1 MNTFVN
7 YIRKSVSV
15 RLSISIL
22 AFVVVIFTV
31 TIGFLMYRSK
41 ASVRQA
47 AVDETGQM
55 LNNTAQRLTG
65 IMDEVEVATQNTDWQ
80 VFRNL
85 QPDSLLALSTLILQI
100 NPMLNGCSIAM
111 EPDFFPSEGH
121 YFSAYSFNNEG
132 HIESENEGNDDYNYF
147 ETDWYRE
154 PLKQGKACWVDPF
167 QDYSPTG
174 FYSRDVIASY
184 CKPLVTADG
193 RTIGVI
199 SVDLSQRMLS
209 QILNRE
215 WRYPD
220 SYFVLVGSKN
230 TVIAAGKEGATMD
243 DLERTDCLVMQQP
256 LSDSGWRLALVCPE
270 EDIFKHYNNMIY
282 TIISIILFGLL
293 IMLAFCY
300 FIIHKTMAPVVTLA
314 LQTEDIA
321 EGHFDRQI
329 APSTRLDEVGRLQNS
344 FHTMQQSITNYVAEL
359 EATRTKTE
367 QKNEELTAAKALA
380 EESDQKK
387 AAFIRDMFH
396 QIRTPLNIISG
407 FAQVLRDGHSLM
419 EGEDFDIVIG
429 DIILNGQNIDH
440 IIDNWKMTLELE
452 QTGETPKNDVVDC
465 NELCQEVAYDIVIRQ
480 PETVE
485 MRLEST
491 TSNLMVT
498 TNREYLIRIL
508 SELLHNANKFTD
520 EGYITIG
527 CGRKGDGS
535 VCFYVADSGPSIP
548 VADRERV
555 FKQFVKLNNFNEG
568 LGMGL
573 YLCQQLAHRLG
584 GTLEIDP
591 LYVGGTRMVLMLP
604 SSTA

>member
-1 MNTFVN
+1 
-7 YIRKSVSV
+7 
-15 RLSISIL
+15 
-22 AFVVVIFTV
+22 
-31 TIGFLMYRSK
+31 
-41 ASVRQA
+41 
-47 AVDETGQM
+47 
-55 LNNTAQRLTG
+55 
-65 IMDEVEVATQNTDWQ
+65 
-80 VFRNL
+80 
-85 QPDSLLALSTLILQI
+85 
-100 NPMLNGCSIAM
+100 
-111 EPDFFPSEGH
+111 
-121 YFSAYSFNNEG
+121 
-132 HIESENEGNDDYNYF
+132 
-147 ETDWYRE
+147 
-154 PLKQGKACWVDPF
+154 
-167 QDYSPTG
+167 
-174 FYSRDVIASY
+174 
-184 CKPLVTADG
+184 
-193 RTIGVI
+193 
-199 SVDLSQRMLS
+199 
-209 QILNRE
+209 
-215 WRYPD
+215 
-220 SYFVLVGSKN
+220 
-230 TVIAAGKEGATMD
+230 
-243 DLERTDCLVMQQP
+243 
-256 LSDSGWRLALVCPE
+256 
-270 EDIFKHYNNMIY
+270 
-282 TIISIILFGLL
+282 
-293 IMLAFCY
+293 MLAFCY

-314 LQTEDIA
+314 KQTEDIA

-344 FHTMQQSITNYVAEL
+344 FHTMQQSIVNYVAEL
-359 EATRTKTE
+359 EATRTATE

-419 EGEDFDIVIG
+419 EGEDFGIVIG
-429 DIILNGQNIDH
+429 DIILNGQNIGH

-452 QTGETPKNDVVDC
+452 QMGETPKNDVVDC

-535 VCFYVADSGPSIP
+535 VRFYVADSGPGIP
-548 VADRERV
+548 EADRERV
-555 FKQFVKLNNFNEG
+555 FTQFVKLNNFNEG

-573 YLCQQLAHRLG
+573 YLCRQLAHRLG

-591 LYVGGTRMVLMLP
+591 LYVGGTRMVLTLQ
-604 SSTA
+604 ANEL

>member
-1 MNTFVN
+1 MNAVIRN
-7 YIRKSVSV
+7 IRKSVSV

-22 AFVVVIFTV
+22 AFVVVIFAV
-31 TIGFLMYRSK
+31 TMGFLMYRSK

-47 AVDETGQM
+47 AVEETGQM
-55 LNNTAQRLTG
+55 LSNTAQHLSG
-65 IMDEVEVATQNTDWQ
+65 IMDEVEVATQNTDRQ

-85 QPDSLLALSTLILQI
+85 QPDSLLALSALILQI

-132 HIESENEGNDDYNYF
+132 HIESENEGSDEYNYF
-147 ETDWYRE
+147 EKDWYCE

-167 QDYSPTG
+167 QDYSPSG

-184 CKPLVTADG
+184 CKPLVTAAG

-199 SVDLSQRMLS
+199 SVDLSQRVLS
-209 QILNRE
+209 QILTRE
-215 WRYPD
+215 WRYPN
-220 SYFVLVGSKN
+220 SYFILVDSKN
-230 TVIAAGKEGATMD
+230 TIIAAGKEGATMD
-243 DLERTDCLVMQQP
+243 DLKRNDCLVMEQP
-256 LSDSGWRLALVCPE
+256 LTDSGWRLAIVCPE
-270 EDIFKHYNNMIY
+270 EGIFKSYNKMTY

-293 IMLAFCY
+293 FMLAFCY
-300 FIIHKTMAPVVTLA
+300 FIIQKTMAPVVALA
-314 LQTEDIA
+314 KQTEDIA

-329 APSTRLDEVGRLQNS
+329 APSTRVDEVGRLQNS
-344 FHTMQQSITNYVAEL
+344 FHTMQQSIANYVAEL
-359 EATRTKTE
+359 ETTRTKTE
-367 QKNEELTAAKALA
+367 QKNVELTAAKALA
-380 EESDQKK
+380 EESDKKK

-407 FAQVLRDGHSLM
+407 FAQVLRDGYSLM
-419 EGEDFDIVIG
+419 EGEDIGIVIG
-429 DIILNGQNIDH
+429 NIILNGQSIGH
-440 IIDNWKMTLELE
+440 IVDNWKMTLELE

-465 NELCQEVAYDIVIRQ
+465 NELCQEVANDIVIRQ

-498 TNREYLIRIL
+498 TNREYLSHIL

-527 CGRKGDGS
+527 CGCKDNAS
-535 VCFYVADSGPSIP
+535 ILFYVADSGPGIP
-548 VADRERV
+548 EADRERV
-555 FKQFVKLNNFNEG
+555 FAQFTKLNNFNEG

-573 YLCQQLAHRLG
+573 YLCRQLAQRLG
-584 GTLEIDP
+584 GTIEIDP
-591 LYVGGTRMVLMLP
+591 LYVGGTRMLL
-604 SSTA
+604 TLQAKEF

>member
-1 MNTFVN
+1 
-7 YIRKSVSV
+7 
-15 RLSISIL
+15 
-22 AFVVVIFTV
+22 
-31 TIGFLMYRSK
+31 
-41 ASVRQA
+41 
-47 AVDETGQM
+47 
-55 LNNTAQRLTG
+55 
-65 IMDEVEVATQNTDWQ
+65 
-80 VFRNL
+80 
-85 QPDSLLALSTLILQI
+85 
-100 NPMLNGCSIAM
+100 
-111 EPDFFPSEGH
+111 
-121 YFSAYSFNNEG
+121 
-132 HIESENEGNDDYNYF
+132 
-147 ETDWYRE
+147 
-154 PLKQGKACWVDPF
+154 
-167 QDYSPTG
+167 
-174 FYSRDVIASY
+174 
-184 CKPLVTADG
+184 
-193 RTIGVI
+193 
-199 SVDLSQRMLS
+199 MLS
-209 QILNRE
+209 QILNRG

-230 TVIAAGKEGATMD
+230 TVIASGKEGATMD
-243 DLERTDCLVMQQP
+243 DLKRTDCLVIEQP
-256 LSDSGWRLALVCPE
+256 LSDSGWRLAIVCPE

-344 FHTMQQSITNYVAEL
+344 FHTMQQSIANYVAEL

-419 EGEDFDIVIG
+419 EGEDFGIVIG
-429 DIILNGQNIDH
+429 DIILNGQNIGH

-491 TSNLMVT
+491 TSNLKVT

-535 VCFYVADSGPSIP
+535 VLFYVADSGPGIP
-548 VADRERV
+548 EADRERV
-555 FKQFVKLNNFNEG
+555 FTQFVKLNNFNEG